1 MSLETGTASFR
12 MFYVPECSNP
22 EEATAT
28 MDRLAK
34 RVLPDLERVVG
45 ETADGWVGPRHMMD
59 RDLSLENVACHG
71 WLRLQYVKACR
82 KVPDTLLQALCKEEE
97 QAELKARGCDCLP
110 RAVRAEIKQRV
121 LECQIRKAQ
130 PTLAGIGVWICTDQ
144 RVLLAEAVTD
154 CKIDAFSPAFREV
167 FRTLPICATPETA
180 ALKLHGVNANDL
192 RPASWTPDAT
202 REPPV
207 ETYLGME
214 FLTWLFWRY
223 EATGGVFQTR
233 LHGPELG
240 YMLEG
245 PLTFYREGAGA
256 FEVNI
261 RKGNPLNSREAMAC
275 LLDGKMLSKARFVMA
290 SADRPW
296 CATVDATFGF
306 GSLRLQKGEAFEP
319 GRGVRRALDLR
330 DGVPGRVV
338 RAVRAVHRRADRTG
352 TSGLRG
358 YARHQGVDRE
368 AERHEG
374 GTERIVDHRAN

>member
-1 MSLETGTASFR
+1 
-12 MFYVPECSNP
+12 MFYVPECNAP

-28 MDRLAK
+28 MARLAG
-34 RVLPDLERVVG
+34 RVLPDFERVVG

-59 RDLSLENVACHG
+59 RDLSLDNIACHG

-82 KVPDTLLQALCKEEE
+82 KVSATLLQAHCKEEE
-97 QAELKARGCDCLP
+97 QVELKARECDYLP

-121 LECQIRKAQ
+121 LEGLMRTAQ
-130 PTLAGIGVWICTDQ
+130 PTLSVIGVWICAD
-144 RVLLAEAVTD
+144 RRMLLAEAVTD
-154 CKIDAFSPAFREV
+154 CKIDTFSPAFREV

-180 ALKLHGVNANDL
+180 AMKLFSVNANDL

-202 REPPV
+202 RNPPV
-207 ETYLGME
+207 EVSLGME

-261 RKGNPLNSREAMAC
+261 RKGNPLNSPEAMAC
-275 LLDGKMLSKARFVMA
+275 LLDGKLLSKARFVMA
-290 SADRPW
+290 SADRTW

-306 GSLRLQKGEAFEP
+306 CSLRLPKGDAADPDGAF
-319 GRGVRRALDLR
+319 
-330 DGVPGRVV
+330 
-338 RAVRAVHRRADRTG
+338 
-352 TSGLRG
+352 
-358 YARHQGVDRE
+358 
-368 AERHEG
+368 AERTLFV
-374 GTERIVDHRAN
+374 TEFLDAWFALFGFFMNERTAGNVWPSRVRDIRAWIAKRNGMEVSK